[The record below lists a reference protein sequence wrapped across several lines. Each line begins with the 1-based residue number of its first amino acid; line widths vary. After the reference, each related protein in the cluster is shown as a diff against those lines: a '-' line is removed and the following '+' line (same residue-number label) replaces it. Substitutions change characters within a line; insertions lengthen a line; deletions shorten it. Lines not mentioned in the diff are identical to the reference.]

1 MRYDLAVPLGT
12 GRRFTNTLCFWDV
25 KAQRETSQNDGS
37 TRCPCSR
44 AGSAHLHDQM
54 SNKKRARFSSQMP
67 YETLYIGFRVVTRRI
82 MNAES
87 LTLLRPDSVVK
98 VETRNQRSGF

>member
-1 MRYDLAVPLGT
+1 
-12 GRRFTNTLCFWDV
+12 
-25 KAQRETSQNDGS
+25 
-37 TRCPCSR
+37 
-44 AGSAHLHDQM
+44 
-54 SNKKRARFSSQMP
+54 MP

-98 VETRNQRSGF
+98 VETNAPVFRV